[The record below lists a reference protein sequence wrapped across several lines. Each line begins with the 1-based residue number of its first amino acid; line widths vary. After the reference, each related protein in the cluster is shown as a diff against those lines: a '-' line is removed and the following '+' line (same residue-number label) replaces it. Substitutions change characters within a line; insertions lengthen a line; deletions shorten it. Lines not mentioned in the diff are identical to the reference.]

1 MSKKLVFEAHFCA
14 VSLVMMRLWPVRR
27 LWRAE
32 KSSSSSQRISL
43 SAGSRGNLRSAARPS
58 ISGSHNRALIPV
70 IACLVPTRI
79 GRALE
84 RKIAQL
90 PRSRRLLGWQ
100 ITDALGLARSTAIK
114 VLKRLGLARLRNLEP
129 PRLTKRYDYDR
140 AGRARSHRYQE
151 ARAFP
156 WRRPSHPRR
165 SQSAIALSRPRHR
178 LSRRR
183 RRQLTRNRLD
193 SEDAACAVDFFRR
206 LAAAYERRRVTIE
219 RVLTDNGKVFTL
231 REFQDALAEIGAHHI
246 LSPPALRAIV
256 KVDHC
261 NVAAQGCRVNG
272 LVRDAKAAVH
282 APVNRSGPVALREPA
297 STGLRSGRP

>member
-70 IACLVPTRI
+70 IACLVPPRI

-140 AGRARSHRYQE
+140 AGRARSHRYKKL
-151 ARAFP
+151 ARFHGVGH
-156 WRRPSHPRR
+156 RIHGDRSRR
-165 SQSAIALSRPRHR
+165 SRSPGHDIVLVGV
-178 LSRRR
+178 
-183 RRQLTRNRLD
+183 D
-193 SEDAACAVDFFRR
+193 DA
-206 LAAAYERRRVTIE
+206 
-219 RVLTDNGKVFTL
+219 
-231 REFQDALAEIGAHHI
+231 
-246 LSPPALRAIV
+246 S
-256 KVDHC
+256 
-261 NVAAQGCRVNG
+261 
-272 LVRDAKAAVH
+272 
-282 APVNRSGPVALREPA
+282 
-297 STGLRSGRP
+297 